1 MTNSLTMVKTMMS
14 TMGAAA
20 LLWMNRV
27 DSKQRLGDNYNQKIT
42 DTETLMEYA
51 DVTYLDLKRKVKSF
65 TATPD
70 TYPSLN
76 KEQSQMRMTCNKDSY
91 FVTVQETAL
100 LLDVEYD
107 MEHLVKNSKFLKQS
121 L

>member
-51 DVTYLDLKRKVKSF
+51 DVTYLDLKRKVKVLPQPQIP
-65 TATPD
+65 TP
-70 TYPSLN
+70 
-76 KEQSQMRMTCNKDSY
+76 
-91 FVTVQETAL
+91 A
-100 LLDVEYD
+100 
-107 MEHLVKNSKFLKQS
+107 
-121 L
+121 